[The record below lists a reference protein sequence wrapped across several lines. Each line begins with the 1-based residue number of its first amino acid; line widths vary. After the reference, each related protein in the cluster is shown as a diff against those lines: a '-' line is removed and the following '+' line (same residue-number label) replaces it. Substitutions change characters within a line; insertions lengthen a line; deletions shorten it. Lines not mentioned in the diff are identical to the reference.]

1 MLGLAM
7 QLQRI
12 QNKYKSS
19 FLFRHLTWVLVIKV
33 ILLIGIWLAFVKNN
47 TVKLNIVDVAQHLT
61 SSSAENTDTP
71 SSNGAKQ

>member
-1 MLGLAM
+1 M

-12 QNKYKSS
+12 QDKYKSS

-33 ILLIGIWLAFVKNN
+33 ILLIGIWLVFVKNYS
-47 TVKLNIVDVAQHLT
+47 VKLNIVDVAQHLT
-61 SSSAENTDTP
+61 SSSSENTDTP